1 MEEAM
6 RHSPFFADIDWSNL
20 PPAPNNVPPR
30 PIAPMPVRRNPP
42 RRTNATWNLFA
53 PVVEENQPSA
63 KKETD

>member
-6 RHSPFFADIDWSNL
+6 RNSPFFADIDWSN
-20 PPAPNNVPPR
+20 PPKAPDNVPPR
-30 PIAPMPVRRNPP
+30 PEAPLRLRNPP

-53 PVVEENQPSA
+53 PVVEENPSSSA